1 MSVKRKKDFWLESLP
16 GDTMKI
22 DKSFWQMWPFDELY
36 EMVGR
41 GLKKRKNHA
50 KKPKKL
56 AIAQKVK

>member
-22 DKSFWQMWPFDELY
+22 DKSFWRMWPFDELY

-41 GLKKRKNHA
+41 
-50 KKPKKL
+50 
-56 AIAQKVK
+56 